1 MNTRL
6 RSRRSALPS
15 PPRGGLFLLFAWFL
29 LSAATAPPPA
39 VAVPFHAPAIDGVI
53 TGNGTDWD
61 AADLVVNDIADDVTN
76 SATRLANVRRLWLTW
91 DADKLYVGV
100 TYQDFGTEAGT
111 GALDAL
117 TVYLDLDRNV
127 GPTQAALLDS
137 LPANVAL
144 PAGHHVDFVIGR
156 APADQYPGNKPR
168 AFRVTDATGAVQS
181 VSAQVTIAQAG
192 NTGTAA
198 KDAAKFL
205 FWNNAEL
212 AIPWTVL
219 YPDLAGHVPEHAVI
233 KAVAFIGRGDAARN
247 GIDPAPNN
255 AGFDGGTGAVTL
267 ANLHASVVD
276 VTGDGVPDP
285 ANGTI
290 SGTATLPLDDGT
302 APLTV
307 TAELLDFAGRAP
319 GAPLSSVTTAAGVR
333 TWTLPRLPAGRYRVT
348 TAATGY
354 FAATQTVEVAAGQAV
369 TGIDQALV
377 KATAIRGVVRFASRA
392 GRAGTVTLSAGGA
405 VLQSRAFTT
414 TDTTFVFYVEQGG
427 DYELGAT
434 APTYLP
440 ATLPITVTTNVDYA
454 GAVVR
459 LDSQMRVSG
468 HVGFAELVGTLGKP
482 GTVYFRDGAGAE
494 LGLAGFADTGGDFE
508 FFTPVGGTFR
518 LRTETLPPV
527 YVEADTTFTVTA
539 GQDPAPFDFQ
549 LRLKARV
556 RGSIAF
562 DGPAADGVGRLWD
575 SRGAR
580 RDTFAFAAAGDT
592 FAFYLEPGPFRLDL
606 EAVGYAPRQVA
617 FVASRQDT
625 NLGALPLAAVRAT
638 HLEIVDAAGA
648 QRPEV
653 RATYWDQAA
662 GDPFTSTQVRLAAR
676 DDAGRDDLYDLEGRL
691 QGFRLRARKMDDLS
705 RPRGNPVFY
714 HGATAAAVDSVVSF
728 TNGRA
733 EFWMSNTAVEVLRV
747 YLAQPQKEPLAGR
760 LIVAFQD
767 PQPVTVVLTAARD
780 TLVAGGVDTLRVD
793 AQLFDSAENPSLL
806 PDVPVSFAL
815 APGFAGSGQFES
827 ATVLTNAEGRA
838 TGVLSATGA
847 GPVHVTASVAVE
859 GRALDVRGG
868 SLDGTVGY
876 LPAVVAPGETAGW
889 RLSLPAAVSGLHDA
903 VNVTA
908 LPIDAWGNP
917 TGEAGLA
924 AAFSVTPAGLGS
936 FAPATAVT
944 GQDGRAIASFVPAGA
959 AGLAGLHV
967 GGAGLAPAE
976 AGLQLRDVMV
986 VPDAAWPDEPAT
998 RRTFDTTDLTGLIV
1012 NNDPEALNLEIP
1024 FASAWNGLQ
1033 LHVIFETGWDAAGA
1047 ASDPFGQ
1054 PVNYG
1059 QADRP
1064 DYALTMKYSAMDWGD
1079 FRRWNAAQTKWE
1091 WLNPDDGTF
1100 GDTGFSILAP
1110 WVRKLADRVLVRVP
1124 WLAFGGAAP
1133 DSLRMELYLTQ
1144 DEGTKRSAFD
1154 SAPQDS
1160 TLNLTFDYNNPRT
1173 GDWDTALGPVTLH
1186 AWSQAYVVKT
1196 DFPVAPTLAGAAASP
1211 ADPTAGQ
1218 PLTLTVQVT
1227 DAGDGVGDVL
1237 ADLSALGGGDA
1248 VRLYDDGQSQHGDV
1262 TAGDGRFGVTVLVP
1276 LGNPG
1281 GSQDLV
1287 VSGWDASNTS
1297 AGRDTVTV
1305 DVTPIVEPIVTAT
1318 DPLGDDHGPNQPGVT
1333 RKYYTYP
1340 TNIAF
1345 VPGGFDLTGLTVFET
1360 VASVGGVQ
1368 VPMIAFQVG
1377 IADFPDPD
1385 DPGTADWNP
1394 SYADLNIEK
1403 IDILIDSAPGGATAS
1418 LPARGAAFQPW
1429 DAWDYAVIMDG
1440 WYKALIPSRG
1450 LNTLESWR
1458 QNALRADKDI
1468 ILIGDPVANTVT
1480 ALVSKASLGDPTPE
1494 AIRSWDIAV
1503 CMSSHDFGGEEV
1515 LGGIR
1520 WVNEPRSEWNFGG
1533 GQSNSD
1539 RDPNLVDLLL
1549 VPGTGHAA
1557 GKPQE
1562 EVLDYESE
1570 AALQRLADGLTPAA
1584 IEMSRFED
1592 TGPPVVDTGGKGS
1605 VVTTVAPLA
1614 DAPLALAFRIT
1625 DDDRVERAEF
1635 RYRSTDFA
1643 GDGWDRVSP
1652 LGYLGDNIWVVD
1664 VLPSFLD
1671 SLVASPV
1678 DTTRYLEFE
1687 IEADD
1692 PAPDNAPTVTPVTTL
1707 QVLPT
1712 ASSRDVAATLAGESV
1727 SLLQVDGSHLVLAGR
1742 LRDQLVA
1749 RHVARVWTGGAVA
1762 ADTMGSRVSLRW
1774 TLSQA
1779 PAAARGAPTEPAGQ
1793 PVGVFRTVS
1802 LATTDTL
1809 GGSLRYDVEWP
1820 GTAELSLHYPQAW
1833 LPAGADEQRLAIYGY
1848 NAATDRWVLVGGNVT
1863 ATGNNVR
1870 ATVTGGGTYGLF
1882 LTDAVAADA
1891 GEVLSGITI
1900 SPNPF
1905 SPNGDG
1911 LYDTTN
1917 ISFYLSREATVTV
1930 EIYDI
1935 SGTRR
1940 ALLTETFPYAGT
1952 DLNDTTP
1959 HRVPGLV
1966 WDGRMGNGDYVPY
1979 GVYVLRVIATY
1990 NQAGGTRTI
1999 RSNHSL
2005 AVIR

>member
-1 MNTRL
+1 MNTRIRL
-6 RSRRSALPS
+6 RRPAPVAA
-15 PPRGGLFLLFAWFL
+15 PGGGLLVLFVLFLL
-29 LSAATAPPPA
+29 SGAATAPPA
-39 VAVPFHAPAIDGVI
+39 AAVPFHAPTIDGVI

-61 AADLVVNDIADDVTN
+61 AADRVVDDSGDDST
-76 SATRLANVRRLWLTW
+76 ALRQANVRRLWLTW
-91 DADKLYVGV
+91 DADNLYLGV
-100 TYQDFGTEAGT
+100 TYQDFGTVTPGVF
-111 GALDAL
+111 DAL
-117 TVYLDLDRNV
+117 TVYLDLDRGV
-127 GPTQAALLDS
+127 GPTSAAALDS
-137 LPANVAL
+137 LAANVTL
-144 PAGHHVDFVIGR
+144 PAGHHIDFLVGR
-156 APADQYPGNKPR
+156 TASDGFPGGKPR
-168 AFRVTDATGAVQS
+168 AFRVTAATGAVEP
-181 VSAQVTIAQAG
+181 VSSLITAAQG
-192 NTGTAA
+192 NNTGTAA
-198 KDAAKFL
+198 AKAL
-205 FWNNAEL
+205 FPFWLNGEL

-219 YPDLAGHVPEHAVI
+219 YPDLGGHVPAHAVV
-233 KAVAFIGRGDAARN
+233 KAVAFIGRADATRN

-267 ANLHASVVD
+267 TALHASVID
-276 VTGDGVPDP
+276 ASGDGVPDP
-285 ANGTI
+285 ANATI

-307 TAELLDFAGRAP
+307 VAELIDFAGRAP
-319 GAPLSSVTTAAGVR
+319 GAPLSTVTTAAGVR

-348 TAATGY
+348 TSANGY
-354 FAATQTVEVAAGQAV
+354 FAATQDVDVAAGQAV
-369 TGIDQALV
+369 TGFDQTLV
-377 KATAIRGVVRFASRA
+377 KATAIRGVVRFASRE
-392 GRAGTVTLSAGGA
+392 GRAGTLTLSGGGQ
-405 VLQSRAFTT
+405 VLQSRPFTT

-427 DYELGAT
+427 DYVLGAT
-434 APTYLP
+434 AETYLP
-440 ATLPITVTTNVDYA
+440 ASLPITVTTNVDYT
-454 GAVVR
+454 GAVVQ
-459 LDSQMRVSG
+459 LISQTRIAG

-482 GTVYFRDGAGAE
+482 GMVYFRNADGDTVGSS
-494 LGLAGFADTGGDFE
+494 GFADTGGDFE
-508 FFTPVGGTFR
+508 FFTPTGGAFNLYTV
-518 LRTETLPPV
+518 TQPPV
-527 YVEADTTFTVTA
+527 YVETDTTFTVTT
-539 GQDPAPFDFQ
+539 GQDPTPFD
-549 LRLKARV
+549 LRLQLKARV
-556 RGSIAF
+556 RGSLAF
-562 DGPAADGVGRLWD
+562 DGPNAAGVARLWD
-575 SRGAR
+575 SRGVR
-580 RDTFAFAAAGDT
+580 RDTLAFAAAGDS
-592 FAFYLEPGPFRLDL
+592 FAFYLEPGQFRLEL
-606 EAVGYAPRQVA
+606 EATGYVPRSIPFAV
-617 FVASRQDT
+617 SREDT
-625 NLGALPLAAVRAT
+625 SLGALPLAAVRAT

-648 QRPEV
+648 RRPEV
-653 RATYWDQAA
+653 RATFWDQAA

-676 DDAGRDDLYDLEGRL
+676 DDAGRDDLYDLGTQL
-691 QGFRLRARKMDDLS
+691 QGFRLTARKMDDLS
-705 RPRGNPVFY
+705 RPRGHPVFY
-714 HGATAAAVDSVVSF
+714 RGATAATVDSVVSF

-747 YLAQPQKEPLAGR
+747 YLAQPAKAPIAGR
-760 LIVAFQD
+760 IVVAFQD
-767 PQPVTVVLTAARD
+767 PQPVTVVLTAMRD

-793 AQLFDSAENPSLL
+793 AQLYDSAQNPSLL

-838 TGVLSATGA
+838 TGVLSATVA
-847 GPVHVTASVAVE
+847 GPVHVTAAVVVS
-859 GRALDVRGG
+859 GVTLDVRGG
-868 SLDGTVGY
+868 SLTGTAGY
-876 LPAVVAPGETAGW
+876 LAATVAPGETAGW
-889 RLSLPAAVSGLHDA
+889 RLSLPAAVSGLRDP
-903 VNVTA
+903 VSVTA
-908 LPIDAWGNP
+908 LPIDAWGNA
-917 TGEAGLA
+917 TGEAGLT
-924 AAFSVTPAGLGS
+924 AAFAVTPAPMGS
-936 FAPATAVT
+936 FDPVTAVT
-944 GQDGRAIASFVPAGA
+944 GADGRAVTSFVPGGT
-959 AGLAGLHV
+959 AGLASLGV
-967 GGAGLAPAE
+967 SGAGLAPAE
-976 AGLQLRDVMV
+976 AGLQVRDVMV
-986 VPDAAWPDEPAT
+986 IPDAAWPDEPAT
-998 RRTFDTTDLTGLIV
+998 RRTFDTTDLTALVV
-1012 NNDPEALNLEIP
+1012 NNDPDALSLEIP
-1024 FASAWNGLQ
+1024 FASSWSGLQ
-1033 LHVIFETGWDAAGA
+1033 LHVIFETGFDAAGA
-1047 ASDPFGQ
+1047 TSDPFGQ
-1054 PVNYG
+1054 PVTYG
-1059 QADRP
+1059 HANLP
-1064 DYALTMKYSAMDWGD
+1064 EYALTMKYSAMDWGD
-1079 FRRWNAAQTKWE
+1079 FRAWNRAQTKWQ
-1091 WLNPDDGTF
+1091 WVNPDDGTWS
-1100 GDTGFSILAP
+1100 DTGASILAP
-1110 WVRKLADRVLVRVP
+1110 WVRKLADRVLIRMP
-1124 WLAFGGAAP
+1124 WVAFGGTAP

-1144 DEGTKRSAFD
+1144 DENPPKRAAFD

-1160 TLNLTFDYNNPRT
+1160 TLNLTFDYNNPQT

-1186 AWSQAYVVKT
+1186 AWSPTYVVRK
-1196 DFPVAPTLAGAAASP
+1196 DFPTPPVLGDLAAAP

-1227 DAGDGVGDVL
+1227 EAGDGIGDVL
-1237 ADLSALGGGDA
+1237 ADLSALGSGDA

-1262 TAGDGRFGVTVLVP
+1262 TAGDGRYGATVLVP
-1276 LGNPG
+1276 IGNPG
-1281 GSQDLV
+1281 GRQDLI

-1297 AGRDTVTV
+1297 AARDTVTV
-1305 DVTPIVEPIVTAT
+1305 TVTPVVEPIIVAS
-1318 DPLGDDHGPNQPGVT
+1318 DPVGDDHGPNQPGVA

-1403 IDILIDSAPGGATAS
+1403 IDILIDSGPGGATAS

-1440 WYKALIPSRG
+1440 WYKAMIPSRG

-1468 ILIGDPVANTVT
+1468 ILLGDPVANTVT
-1480 ALVSKASLGDPTPE
+1480 ALVSKASLGDPSPE
-1494 AIRSWDIAV
+1494 VIRSWDIAV

-1539 RDPNLVDLLL
+1539 RDPNLIDLLL

-1557 GKPQE
+1557 GSAQE
-1562 EVLDYESE
+1562 QMLDYESDQ
-1570 AALQRLADGLTPAA
+1570 ALQRLADGLTPAA

-1625 DDDRVERAEF
+1625 DDDRVESAEF
-1635 RYRSTDFA
+1635 RYRSTEFA
-1643 GDGWDRVSP
+1643 GSGWDRTSP
-1652 LGYLGDNIWVVD
+1652 LGYLGNNIWVVD
-1664 VLPSFLD
+1664 VLPTYLD
-1671 SLVASPV
+1671 SLVASPI

-1692 PAPDNAPTVTPVTTL
+1692 PATDNVPTVTPVTTL
-1707 QVLPT
+1707 QILPT
-1712 ASSRDVAATLAGESV
+1712 ANSRTVTSTLASQDV
-1727 SLLQVDGSHLVLAGR
+1727 SLLQVDGSNLKLSTS
-1742 LRDQLVA
+1742 LRSQFVA
-1749 RHVARVWTGGAVA
+1749 RHLARAWTGGSA
-1762 ADTMGSRVSLRW
+1762 APDTMGARITARW

-1779 PAAARGAPTEPAGQ
+1779 PLAARSAPMVPAGQ
-1793 PVGVFRTVS
+1793 PIGVFRTVA

-1809 GGSLRYDVEWP
+1809 GGSLAYAAEWP
-1820 GTAELSLHYPQAW
+1820 GTAELSLHYPQSW
-1833 LPAGADEQRLAIYGY
+1833 LPAGADEQRLAIYSY
-1848 NAATDRWVLVGGNVT
+1848 HEATDRWVLVGGNVT
-1863 ATGNNVR
+1863 ATGNKVT
-1870 ATVTGGGTYGLF
+1870 ATITGGGTYGLF
-1882 LTDAVAADA
+1882 LTDAVAAEG
-1891 GEVLSGITI
+1891 GEVLSGLTI

-1911 LYDTTN
+1911 LYDTAN

-1940 ALLTETFPYAGT
+1940 ALLTETFPYAST

-1966 WDGRMGNGDYVPY
+1966 WDGRTANGEYVPY